1 MGRGGGGFF
10 AEGREEWKAGMESS
24 WERRNGL
31 RGSFGGAGMEFPQ
44 KRRNG
49 LKWLK
54 KGGGGEAG
62 IKFPRKGRNGGGREW
77 NSLGRNGTGRR
88 VDFIVFAF
96 LNKIMYFC
104 GDFKMNVYVA

>member
-24 WERRNGL
+24 WERRSGL
-31 RGSFGGAGMEFPQ
+31 RGEFWRGG
-44 KRRNG
+44 NG
-49 LKWLK
+49 IPAEKTELVEEVEE
-54 KGGGGEAG
+54 GGGEAE
-62 IKFPRKGRNGGGREW
+62 IKFPRKGRNGGREW
-77 NSLGRNGTGRR
+77 NSLGRNGTRRR

-104 GDFKMNVYVA
+104 SDFKMNVYVA

>member
-1 MGRGGGGFF
+1 MGRGGDGFF

-31 RGSFGGAGMEFPQ
+31 RGSFGGAGMKFPQ

-49 LKWLK
+49 LKSLK
-54 KGGGGEAG
+54 RGGRGGNKIPAEG
-62 IKFPRKGRNGGGREW
+62 TKRGGREW

>member
-1 MGRGGGGFF
+1 MGRDGGGFF
-10 AEGREEWKAGMESS
+10 AEGRGEWKAGMESS

-49 LKWLK
+49 LKRLK
-54 KGGGGEAG
+54 KGGGRGGNKIPAEG
-62 IKFPRKGRNGGGREW
+62 TKRGGREW

-88 VDFIVFAF
+88 EDFIVFAF

-104 GDFKMNVYVA
+104 SDFKMNVYVA